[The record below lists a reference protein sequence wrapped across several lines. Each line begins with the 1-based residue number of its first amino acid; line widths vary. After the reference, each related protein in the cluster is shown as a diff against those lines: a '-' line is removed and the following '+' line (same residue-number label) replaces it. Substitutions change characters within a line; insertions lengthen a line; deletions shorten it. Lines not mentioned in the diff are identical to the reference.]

1 LDFRRQLGI
10 AKSPDEL
17 GTFLLLTFG
26 PQTGRRMKALSN
38 VFTQKFFL
46 YFIFSMLYYY
56 RKVGKIMAFIVGCFV
71 GLLVG
76 VLGSVVAKAIKESN
90 F

>member
-1 LDFRRQLGI
+1 
-10 AKSPDEL
+10 
-17 GTFLLLTFG
+17 
-26 PQTGRRMKALSN
+26 MKALSN

-56 RKVGKIMAFIVGCFV
+56 RKVGKVMAFIVGCLV
-71 GLLVG
+71 GLLFG